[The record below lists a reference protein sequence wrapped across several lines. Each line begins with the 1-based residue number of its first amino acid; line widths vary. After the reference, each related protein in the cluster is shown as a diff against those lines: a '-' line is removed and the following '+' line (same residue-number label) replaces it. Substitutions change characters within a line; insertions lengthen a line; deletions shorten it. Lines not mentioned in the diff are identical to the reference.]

1 MKNGIASPCTESG
14 RPISEFGTVD
24 RLIMPD
30 AALLLELNCIAT
42 QTEGQF
48 RIADCDSNRRNL
60 RTVWFAFTAD
70 ELERWSASNSVEWI
84 EQSCQQ
90 KLLDRFPR
98 LMEQLGGRSVGRRP
112 GVDYTSAQAFRHLFG
127 VGSPG
132 CPGAPRRSIGWIR
145 ADAGDFSSW
154 PPDITPRGEFQ
165 EILRRHFW
173 DAARQVLQEQPLA
186 SAVLALVPDV
196 RGRMIALRWL
206 GLYPKDQKWRER
218 KRRIP
223 NPQDLLPA
231 TGMGLSSEVAA
242 LDEVV
247 RLTSQTLLGW
257 LIPTLEY
264 SWLNCYR
271 VTQSFSEMLPWRD
284 FDEVGDW
291 WQSLSEP
298 QRQER
303 LELVAEISA
312 TAGLST
318 KSFAAALKSW
328 APPDP
333 ETFRSLEE
341 AEKDG
346 WNQIAC
352 GLLYLSYHELRKSLW
367 HQMETYTPPE
377 NHNTTHQTPTK
388 HEVQS

>member
-1 MKNGIASPCTESG
+1 
-14 RPISEFGTVD
+14 
-24 RLIMPD
+24 
-30 AALLLELNCIAT
+30 
-42 QTEGQF
+42 
-48 RIADCDSNRRNL
+48 
-60 RTVWFAFTAD
+60 
-70 ELERWSASNSVEWI
+70 
-84 EQSCQQ
+84 
-90 KLLDRFPR
+90 
-98 LMEQLGGRSVGRRP
+98 
-112 GVDYTSAQAFRHLFG
+112 LFG

-247 RLTSQTLLGW
+247 RLTSQTLLDW

-264 SWLNCYR
+264 PWLNCYR